1 MNPFLSRKARIPF
14 AEMTPEAAPPAVD
27 EALAQA
33 QRDLEAL
40 LGSSK
45 RNFETILTL
54 DSLTERLER
63 PLGFI
68 SHLTSVKDS
77 PELRDAFN
85 DVLPRYTAFMTRLGL
100 NPKLWQVIKEV
111 ADTPEAQALTGV
123 RKRHLEK
130 TVQEFVRAGA
140 ELSDTDKT
148 RFEEINID
156 VSRLAQKFSENV
168 LDATNAFELLVTD
181 EAELAGLPESALKLA
196 KASAEGKE
204 QAGWRLTLQ
213 FPSYYP
219 VMTYAENRALRE
231 TMYRAYTNR
240 AGDGDLDNRKIITE
254 ILKLRRE
261 RAELLG
267 FATHADYV
275 LEPRMVSSGAE
286 ALAFVG
292 GLAERT
298 KPYWDEEIRALG
310 AFAETLGL
318 PNLKP
323 WDVSFVAERL
333 RQQNFDFDEE
343 ALRPYFPLNGVLDGL
358 FSITKETFGVSVTR
372 SDNPE
377 VWHKDVEYYDLHDED
392 GTHLGSFYAD
402 WFPREDKRGGAWMN
416 GLITGGLTS
425 NGSGKGSK
433 PNGFEPHIGLIAC
446 NFSPPEGDQPALLTH
461 GEVETIFHEF
471 GHLLH
476 HCLSR
481 VEIPARSG
489 TSVAWDFVELPSQ
502 IMENWCWEEPALD
515 RFARHVETGERIPHE
530 LFEKM
535 RAARTFMGANMQMR
549 QLSFA
554 TADLTLY
561 TAYDPETDGDV
572 VAYTQRVMEP
582 FAIRPE
588 FAHNSF
594 VTSFSHIFS
603 GGYSAGYYSYKW
615 AEVLDADAFTRFQ
628 NEGLFNPETGRA
640 YVETILSRGDSD
652 APEVL
657 FHDFMGRDPDQAALL
672 RRNLGIDEAA

>member
-1 MNPFLSRKARIPF
+1 MNPFLSRETEIPF
-14 AEMTPEAAPPAVD
+14 AKMTPEAVEPAID

-33 QRDLEAL
+33 QRELEAL
-40 LGSSK
+40 LSASE
-45 RNFETILTL
+45 RTFETILAL
-54 DSLTERLER
+54 DNLTERLER
-63 PLGFI
+63 LMGFV

-77 PELRDAFN
+77 PELRAAFN
-85 DVLPRYTAFMTRLGL
+85 EVLPRYTAFMTRLGL
-100 NPKLWQVIKEV
+100 NPELWGVVKEV
-111 ADTPEAQALTGV
+111 AATQGAKALTGV

-140 ELSDTDKT
+140 ELSEQDKT
-148 RFEEINID
+148 RFEEINIE

-196 KASAEGKE
+196 RASAESKE
-204 QAGWRLTLQ
+204 QTGWRLTLQ

-231 TMYRAYTNR
+231 TLYRAYTNR
-240 AGDGDLDNRKIITE
+240 AGDGNLDNRPVISQ
-254 ILKLRRE
+254 ILELRRE
-261 RAELLG
+261 HAELLG

-275 LEPRMVSSGAE
+275 LEPRMVSSGAD
-286 ALAFVG
+286 ALAFVH
-292 GLAERT
+292 GLSERT
-298 KPYWDEEIRALG
+298 RPYWNDEVAALE

-318 PNLKP
+318 ADFKP
-323 WDVSFVAERL
+323 WDVSFVAEKL
-333 RQQNFDFDEE
+333 RQQNFAFDEE
-343 ALRPYFPLNGVLDGL
+343 ALRPYFPLDGVLDGL
-358 FSITKETFGVSVTR
+358 FGITKDTFGVSVTR
-372 SDNPE
+372 RENAE
-377 VWHKDVEYYDLHDED
+377 VWHKDVEYYDLHDAD
-392 GTHLGSFYAD
+392 GVHLGSFYAD

-416 GLITGGLTS
+416 GLITGGPTPD
-425 NGSGKGSK
+425 GSK
-433 PNGFEPHIGLIAC
+433 ARGFAPHIGLIAC
-446 NFSPPEGDQPALLTH
+446 NFSPPEADQPALLTH

-489 TSVAWDFVELPSQ
+489 ASVAWDFVELPSQ
-502 IMENWCWEEPALD
+502 IMENWCWEEPALE
-515 RFARHVETGERIPHE
+515 RFARHVETGEPIPHE

-561 TAYDPETDGDV
+561 TAYEPETDGDV
-572 VAYTQRVMEP
+572 VAYTQRLMEP
-582 FAIRPE
+582 FAVRPE

-594 VTSFSHIFS
+594 VTSFSHIFA

-628 NEGLFNPETGRA
+628 NEGLFNPETGRS

-657 FHDFMGRDPDQAALL
+657 FRDFMGRDPDQRALL

>member
-1 MNPFLSRKARIPF
+1 MNPFLSRAARIPF
-14 AEMTPEAAPPAVD
+14 AEMTPGAAPPAVD

-40 LGSSK
+40 LGSPE
-45 RNFETILTL
+45 RTFETILAL

-85 DVLPRYTAFMTRLGL
+85 DVLPRYTTFMTRLGL
-100 NPKLWQVIKEV
+100 NPDLWRVVKEV

-123 RKRHLEK
+123 RKRHLDK

-140 ELSDTDKT
+140 ELSEQDKT

-168 LDATNAFELLVTD
+168 LDATNAFELIVTD

-196 KASAEGKE
+196 KASAEAKGE
-204 QAGWRLTLQ
+204 AGWRLTLQ

-240 AGDGDLDNRKIITE
+240 AGDGDLDNREIITQ

-286 ALAFVG
+286 ALAFVN

-298 KPYWDEEIRALG
+298 KPYWDEEIGALE

-318 PNLKP
+318 SDLKP
-323 WDVSFVAERL
+323 WDVSFVTEKLRL
-333 RQQNFDFDEE
+333 QNFDFDEE

-358 FSITKETFGVSVTR
+358 FSITRETFGVSVTR
-372 SDNPE
+372 SENTQ

-416 GLITGGLTS
+416 GLITGGPTPE
-425 NGSGKGSK
+425 GSDEGSK
-433 PNGFEPHIGLIAC
+433 PRGFEPHIGLIAC
-446 NFSPPEGDQPALLTH
+446 NFSPPEGDKPALLTH

-515 RFARHVETGERIPHE
+515 RFARHALTGEPIPHA

-561 TAYDPETDGDV
+561 TAYKPETGGDV
-572 VAYTQRVMEP
+572 VAYTQKLMEP

-657 FHDFMGRDPDQAALL
+657 FHNFMGRDPDQAALL

>member
-1 MNPFLSRKARIPF
+1 MNPFLSREARVPF
-14 AEMTPEAAPPAVD
+14 AEMTPGAVEPAVD

-33 QRDLEAL
+33 QSDLDAL
-40 LGSSK
+40 LSSSE
-45 RNFETILTL
+45 RTFETILAL
-54 DSLTERLER
+54 DNLSERLER
-63 PLGFI
+63 PMGFV

-85 DVLPRYTAFMTRLGL
+85 KVLPRYTAFMTRLGL
-100 NPKLWQVIKEV
+100 NAELWQVIKEV
-111 ADTPEAQALTGV
+111 AETPEAQALSGV

-130 TVQEFVRAGA
+130 TMQEFVRAGA
-140 ELSDTDKT
+140 ELSDENKT
-148 RFEEINID
+148 RFEEINIE

-168 LDATNAFELLVTD
+168 LDATNAFELVVTD

-196 KASAEGKE
+196 KASAEAKGQK
-204 QAGWRLTLQ
+204 GWRLTLQ

-231 TMYRAYTNR
+231 TLYRAYTNR
-240 AGDGDLDNRKIITE
+240 AADGDLDNRETITQ

-267 FATHADYV
+267 FETHADYV
-275 LEPRMVSSGAE
+275 LEPRMVSTGAE
-286 ALAFVG
+286 ALAFVS

-298 KPYWDEEIRALG
+298 RPYWNEEIAALE

-318 PNLKP
+318 ADLKP
-323 WDVSFVAERL
+323 WDVSFVTEKLRL
-333 RQQNFDFDEE
+333 QNFDFDEE
-343 ALRPYFPLNGVLDGL
+343 ALRPYFPLGGVLDGL
-358 FSITKETFGVSVTR
+358 FSITEETFGVTVMR
-372 SDNPE
+372 RKNPE
-377 VWHKDVEYYDLHDED
+377 VWHPDVEYYDLHDQD

-416 GLITGGLTS
+416 GLITGGPTPE
-425 NGSGKGSK
+425 GSSGGSK
-433 PNGFEPHIGLIAC
+433 PSGFEPHIGLIAC
-446 NFSPPEGDQPALLTH
+446 NFSPPEGDKPALLTH

-489 TSVAWDFVELPSQ
+489 ANVAWDFVELPSQ

-515 RFARHVETGERIPHE
+515 RFARHVETGEPIPHE

-561 TAYDPETDGDV
+561 TAYDPETGGDV
-572 VAYTQRVMEP
+572 VAYTQKVMEP

-672 RRNLGIDEAA
+672 RRNLGVDEAA

>member
-1 MNPFLSRKARIPF
+1 
-14 AEMTPEAAPPAVD
+14 MTPEAALPAID
-27 EALAQA
+27 EALTQA
-33 QRDLEAL
+33 QRELDAL
-40 LGSSK
+40 LRSSE
-45 RNFETILTL
+45 RTFETLLTL
-54 DSLTERLER
+54 DNLTERLER
-63 PLGFI
+63 VLGFV

-77 PELRDAFN
+77 PELRAAFN
-85 DVLPRYTAFMTRLGL
+85 AVLPRYTAFMTRLGL
-100 NPKLWQVIKEV
+100 NPELWQVVKEI
-111 ADTPEAQALTGV
+111 AGTPEAQALTGV
-123 RKRHLEK
+123 RGRHLEK
-130 TVQEFVRAGA
+130 TVQEFIRAGA
-140 ELSDTDKT
+140 ELSEQDKT
-148 RFEEINID
+148 RFEELNIE

-181 EAELAGLPESALKLA
+181 EAELTGLPESALKLA
-196 KASAEGKE
+196 RASAEAKG
-204 QAGWRLTLQ
+204 QTGWRLTLQ

-231 TMYRAYTNR
+231 TLYRAYTNR
-240 AGDGDLDNRKIITE
+240 AADGDLDNREVIIQ

-267 FATHADYV
+267 FQTHADYA

-286 ALAFVG
+286 ALAFVQ

-298 KPYWDEEIRALG
+298 RPYWEEEIGALEK
-310 AFAETLGL
+310 FAETLQL
-318 PNLKP
+318 TDLKP
-323 WDVSFVAERL
+323 WDVSFVAEKL

-343 ALRPYFPLNGVLDGL
+343 ALRPYFPLNGVLEGL
-358 FSITKETFGVSVTR
+358 FSITEETFGVTVTR
-372 SDNPE
+372 RENAE
-377 VWHKDVEYYDLHDED
+377 VWHGDVEYYDLHDQD

-416 GLITGGLTS
+416 GLITGGPS
-425 NGSGKGSK
+425 
-433 PNGFEPHIGLIAC
+433 PEGFEPHIGLIAC
-446 NFSPPEGDQPALLTH
+446 NFSPPEGDKPALLTH

-502 IMENWCWEEPALD
+502 IMENWCWEEPALA
-515 RFARHVETGERIPHE
+515 RFARHVATGEGVPHA

-554 TADLTLY
+554 TADLMLY
-561 TAYDPETDGDV
+561 TAYDPETGGDV
-572 VAYTQRVMEP
+572 VAYTQKIMEP

-640 YVETILSRGDSD
+640 YIETILSRGDSD

-672 RRNLGIDEAA
+672 KRNLGIDEAA

>member
-1 MNPFLSRKARIPF
+1 MNPFLSRAAQIPF
-14 AEMTPEAAPPAVD
+14 AEMTPEAVEPAID

-33 QRDLEAL
+33 QGDLAAL
-40 LGSSK
+40 IASSE
-45 RNFETILTL
+45 RGFDTILAL
-54 DSLTERLER
+54 DNLTERLER
-63 PLGFI
+63 PLGFV

-77 PELRDAFN
+77 PELRAAFN
-85 DVLPRYTAFMTRLGL
+85 QVLPRYTAFMTRLAL
-100 NPKLWQVIKEV
+100 NPELWRAIKE
-111 ADTPEAQALTGV
+111 AAATPASQQLTGV
-123 RKRHLEK
+123 YKRHLDK

-140 ELSDTDKT
+140 ELSADAKA
-148 RFEEINID
+148 RVEEINIEL
-156 VSRLAQKFSENV
+156 SQLSQKFSENV

-181 EAELAGLPESALKLA
+181 EAELAGLPESALNLA
-196 KASAEGKE
+196 RASAEAKG
-204 QAGWRLTLQ
+204 QTGWRLTLQ

-219 VMTYAENRALRE
+219 VLTYAENRNLRE
-231 TMYRAYTNR
+231 TMYRAYTSR
-240 AGDGDLDNRKIITE
+240 ADSGKLDNRE
-254 ILKLRRE
+254 LMVRILELRRE

-275 LEPRMVSSGAE
+275 LEPRMVSTGDE
-286 ALAFVG
+286 ALSFVHD
-292 GLAERT
+292 LAERT
-298 KPYWDEEIRALG
+298 RPYWDDEVKALET
-310 AFAETLGL
+310 FAETLRLGD
-318 PNLKP
+318 LKP
-323 WDVSFVAERL
+323 WDVSFVAEKL
-333 RQQNFDFDEE
+333 RQKNYAFDEE

-358 FSITKETFGVSVTR
+358 FGITKDTFGVTVTR
-372 SDNPE
+372 RDNPE
-377 VWHKDVEYYDLHDED
+377 VWHKEVEYYDLHDGD

-416 GLITGGLTS
+416 GLITGGPT
-425 NGSGKGSK
+425 
-433 PNGFEPHIGLIAC
+433 PEGFEPHIGLIAC
-446 NFSPPEGDQPALLTH
+446 NFSPPEGDKPALLTH
-461 GEVETIFHEF
+461 SEVETIFHEF

-481 VEIPARSG
+481 VEIPARGG

-515 RFARHVETGERIPHE
+515 RFARHVETGEPIPHE

-535 RAARTFMGANMQMR
+535 RAARTFMGANTQMR

-554 TADLTLY
+554 TADLTLH
-561 TAYDPETDGDV
+561 TVYDPEKDGDV

-594 VTSFSHIFS
+594 ITAFSHIFS

-657 FHDFMGRDPDQAALL
+657 FRDFMGRDPDQTALL
-672 RRNLGIDEAA
+672 RRNLGVDAA

>member
-1 MNPFLSRKARIPF
+1 MNPFLSRAAQIPF
-14 AEMTPEAAPPAVD
+14 AAMTPEAVLPAID

-33 QRDLEAL
+33 QHDLAAL
-40 LGSSK
+40 IASSE
-45 RNFETILTL
+45 RNFDTILAL
-54 DSLTERLER
+54 DNLTERLER
-63 PLGFI
+63 PLGFV

-85 DVLPRYTAFMTRLGL
+85 QVLPRYTAFMTRLGL
-100 NPKLWQVIKEV
+100 NAELWGAIKE
-111 ADTPEAQALTGV
+111 AAETPVSRELSGV
-123 RKRHLEK
+123 YKRHLDK

-140 ELSDTDKT
+140 DLSEKDKA
-148 RFEEINID
+148 RVEEINIEL
-156 VSRLAQKFSENV
+156 SKLSQKFSENV

-196 KASAEGKE
+196 KASAEAKGQE
-204 QAGWRLTLQ
+204 GWRLTLQ

-219 VMTYAENRALRE
+219 VLTYAENRALRE
-231 TMYRAYTNR
+231 TMYRAYTSR
-240 AGDGDLDNRKIITE
+240 AGSGEFSNRELIVQ
-254 ILKLRRE
+254 ILELRGE
-261 RAELLG
+261 RAALLG
-267 FATHADYV
+267 FETHADYV
-275 LEPRMVSSGAE
+275 LEPRMVSTGNE
-286 ALAFVG
+286 ALTFVQD
-292 GLAERT
+292 LAERT
-298 KPYWDEEIRALG
+298 RPYWNDEVKALET
-310 AFAETLGL
+310 FAETLGL
-318 PNLKP
+318 ADLEP
-323 WDVSFVAERL
+323 WDVSFVAEKL
-333 RQQNFDFDEE
+333 RQQNYDFDEE

-358 FSITKETFGVSVTR
+358 FGITQDTFGVTVTR
-372 SDNPE
+372 RENPE
-377 VWHKDVEYYDLHDED
+377 VWHQDVEYYDLHDEA

-416 GLITGGLTS
+416 GLITGGPTS
-425 NGSGKGSK
+425 TGSTG
-433 PNGFEPHIGLIAC
+433 GFEPHIGLIAC
-446 NFSPPEGDQPALLTH
+446 NFSPPEGDRPALLTH
-461 GEVETIFHEF
+461 SEVETIFHEF

-515 RFARHVETGERIPHE
+515 RFARHVETREPIPHE

-554 TADLTLY
+554 TADLTLH
-561 TAYDPETDGDV
+561 TAYNPETDGDV
-572 VAYTQRVMEP
+572 VAYTQRVLEP

-594 VTSFSHIFS
+594 VTAFSHIFS

-640 YVETILSRGDSD
+640 YVDTILSRGDSD

-657 FHDFMGRDPDQAALL
+657 FRDFMGRDPDQAALL

>member
-1 MNPFLSRKARIPF
+1 MNPFLSRAAQIPF
-14 AEMTPEAAPPAVD
+14 AEMTPDAVEPAID
-27 EALAQA
+27 EALTQA

-40 LGSSK
+40 IASPE
-45 RNFETILTL
+45 RDFDTL
-54 DSLTERLER
+54 LALDTLTERLER
-63 PLGFI
+63 PLGFV

-77 PELRDAFN
+77 PELREAFN
-85 DVLPRYTAFMTRLGL
+85 QVLPRYTAFMTRLAL
-100 NPKLWQVIKEV
+100 NAELWGAVTEV
-111 ADTPEAQALTGV
+111 AETPASQALTGV
-123 RKRHLEK
+123 YKRHLDK

-140 ELSDTDKT
+140 DLSEEGKA
-148 RFEEINID
+148 RVEEINIEL
-156 VSRLAQKFSENV
+156 SKLSQKFSENV

-181 EAELAGLPESALKLA
+181 EAELSGLPESALKLA
-196 KASAEGKE
+196 RASAEAKG
-204 QAGWRLTLQ
+204 QDGWRLTLQ

-219 VMTYAENRALRE
+219 VLTYAENRALRE
-231 TMYRAYTNR
+231 SMYRAYTSR
-240 AGDGDLDNRKIITE
+240 AGSGEFDNRE
-254 ILKLRRE
+254 LMVSILELRRE
-261 RAELLG
+261 RAALLG

-275 LEPRMVSSGAE
+275 LGPRMVSTGDA
-286 ALAFVG
+286 ALTFVRD
-292 GLAERT
+292 LAERT
-298 KPYWDEEIRALG
+298 RPYWNDEVKALET
-310 AFAETLGL
+310 FAETLGL
-318 PNLKP
+318 ADLEP
-323 WDVSFVAERL
+323 WDVSFVSEKL
-333 RQQNFDFDEE
+333 RQQNYAFDEE
-343 ALRPYFPLNGVLDGL
+343 ALRPYFPLNGVLNGL
-358 FSITKETFGVSVTR
+358 FGITKDTFGVTVTR
-372 SDNPE
+372 RDNPE
-377 VWHKDVEYYDLHDED
+377 VWHQDVEYYDLHDAD

-416 GLITGGLTS
+416 GLITGGPTPT
-425 NGSGKGSK
+425 GSTG
-433 PNGFEPHIGLIAC
+433 GFEPHIGLIAC

-461 GEVETIFHEF
+461 SEVETVFHEF

-515 RFARHVETGERIPHE
+515 RFARHVETGEPIPHE

-535 RAARTFMGANMQMR
+535 RAARTFMGANMQLR

-554 TADLTLY
+554 TADLTLHTVY
-561 TAYDPETDGDV
+561 NPETDGDV

-594 VTSFSHIFS
+594 ITAFSHIFS

-628 NEGLFNPETGRA
+628 NEGLFNRETGRA
-640 YVETILSRGDSD
+640 YVDTILSRGDSD

-657 FHDFMGRDPDQAALL
+657 FRDFMGRDPDQAALL